1 MQVTKRRTMG
11 SPLPVAACALL
22 LAASTVT
29 EATAAPRAVAS
40 IVPIHSLVAGVMAGV
55 GEPILLLKGGSSP
68 HAYALKPSDARR
80 LENADIVFRVGD
92 DLETFLVRPL
102 ASLPRRARIV
112 TLSEVPGLT
121 LHDIRSGG
129 VWSEQDHDGDRGEE
143 HHAHG
148 ESGGV
153 RSERDHDGDRGEEHH
168 AHGESGGVR
177 SERDHDGDRGE
188 EHHAHGEHDLHIW
201 LDPINAQAMVDA
213 IVRALSDIDTANAP
227 RYRANGAALHRRL
240 EALDETLMR
249 ALAPLRQRPY
259 IVFHDAYRYFE
270 TRYGLTPAGSVTLG
284 PERAPGAATLTA
296 LRRAIVE
303 AGAVCVFAEP
313 QFEPAILRMLVA
325 DTGARSG
332 VLDPLGAGLEAGAD
346 AYFALLSGLAASLR
360 QCLEP
365 AGPTPSEPLE

>member
-1 MQVTKRRTMG
+1 MG

-148 ESGGV
+148 E
-153 RSERDHDGDRGEEHH
+153 HDLGDR
-168 AHGESGGVR
+168 
-177 SERDHDGDRGE
+177 DE

-201 LDPINAQAMVDA
+201 LDPINAQVMVDA

-240 EALDETLMR
+240 EALDETLKR
-249 ALAPLRQRPY
+249 TLAPLRQRPY

>member
-1 MQVTKRRTMG
+1 MATGARSTTPTANRAGSGPSGTTMATG
-11 SPLPVAACALL
+11 AR
-22 LAASTVT
+22 STT
-29 EATAAPRAVAS
+29 PTA
-40 IVPIHSLVAGVMAGV
+40 
-55 GEPILLLKGGSSP
+55 
-68 HAYALKPSDARR
+68 
-80 LENADIVFRVGD
+80 NT
-92 DLETFLVRPL
+92 TFI
-102 ASLPRRARIV
+102 S
-112 TLSEVPGLT
+112 GW
-121 LHDIRSGG
+121 IRSTPKP
-129 VWSEQDHDGDRGEE
+129 WST
-143 HHAHG
+143 
-148 ESGGV
+148 
-153 RSERDHDGDRGEEHH
+153 
-168 AHGESGGVR
+168 
-177 SERDHDGDRGE
+177 
-188 EHHAHGEHDLHIW
+188 
-201 LDPINAQAMVDA
+201 P